1 MARIGIKLADGS
13 FFPVLEDSQPARK
26 RLVLSLARTGQT
38 SAQIDIIRRDE
49 SLEQSI
55 GCLVL
60 QDLPDGGAADLE
72 FVLGLDAEGTI
83 DARVS
88 DPTGEQYQSVAVS
101 LSTLSNLES
110 YSLPDTTED
119 EPLTDIGGVDSLED
133 ISLPDLEDEVDFD
146 ATPFS
151 SATTQDAASDP
162 GDDDLSSFDL
172 DDAFNS
178 DIEEEGMLDDV
189 ATAVPGMDSDA
200 EYFDEMPDEDMADE
214 DEDEAPVPPRSFS
227 PLLLISLILVVLSLA
242 ALGAYGVFR
251 WLQSEPVPAIR
262 ASLFLITPAF
272 RSHAIRRRRTQR
284 RHRGL
289 RV

>member
-13 FFPVLEDSQPARK
+13 FFPVLEDNQPARK

-110 YSLPDTTED
+110 YSLPDTAED

-151 SATTQDAASDP
+151 GAATQDAASDH

-178 DIEEEGMLDDV
+178 DIEEEGMLGDV
-189 ATAVPGMDSDA
+189 ATAVPGMDGDA
-200 EYFDEMPDEDMADE
+200 EYFDEMADEDMVDE
-214 DEDEAPVPPRSFS
+214 DEDEASVPPRSFS

-262 ASLFLITPAF
+262 ASLFLIAPAF
-272 RSHAIRRRRTQR
+272 RSHRIRSRGTQR